1 VGRLADVGGSDVNE
15 SPLITFGDGMTF
27 ERRCE
32 KCNRFVK
39 PFKRVKVDGQGQ
51 PKGNN
56 ATCRK
61 CGRTRM
67 LFIGYY

>member
-1 VGRLADVGGSDVNE
+1 MTD
-15 SPLITFGDGMTF
+15 LIAFGDGMTF
-27 ERRCE
+27 VRRCE
-32 KCNRFVK
+32 TCNRFVK
-39 PFKRVKVDGQGQ
+39 PCKRVKVDGQGQ
-51 PKGNN
+51 PRGNN

>member
-1 VGRLADVGGSDVNE
+1 MNE
-15 SPLITFGDGMTF
+15 SPIITFGDGMTF
-27 ERRCE
+27 ERRCS

-39 PFKRVKVDGQGQ
+39 AAKRVTTGADGQ
-51 PKGNN
+51 PVGNN
-56 ATCRK
+56 ATCRR